1 MPGRDRQV
9 EWEEPSL
16 LHPSPL
22 LLVFFLQLVL
32 GQEKHNSVEAEV
44 PQEHVF
50 GIRLLYEL

>member
-1 MPGRDRQV
+1 M